1 MFKIILWD
9 IDGTVLNFSLAERNA
24 IKSAFETLNIGK
36 CTDEM
41 AERYSQINQSY
52 WARLE
57 KGEFNKNEILVK
69 RFVEFIKEYNLNVD
83 AKILGETYES
93 KIVDTI
99 AFIDNSFEILNK
111 LKHNHEQYAITNGTL
126 KTQQARLN
134 KSRLINVFD
143 DVFISDEIGY
153 EKPSKYFF
161 DYVFNKIS
169 PCNKNEILVVGDS
182 LSSDIKG
189 ANNAGVKCCWY
200 NPSNKTNNLKLTIDY
215 EIHNLNELLDIV

>member
-24 IKSAFETLNIGK
+24 IKSAFEALNIGK
-36 CTDEM
+36 CTDDM
-41 AERYSQINQSY
+41 SERYSQINQSY

-69 RFVEFIKEYNLNVD
+69 RFVEFIKEYNLDVD

-111 LKHNHEQYAITNGTL
+111 LKPNHKQYAITNGTL